1 VEIQHVKK
9 HFVSSE
15 IKEEKEGLNVFLD
28 IKVLPSQSSPPQKRP
43 YPFIS

>member
-1 VEIQHVKK
+1 LEIQHVKK
-9 HFVSSE
+9 DFVSSE
-15 IKEEKEGLNVFLD
+15 IKEEKEGLIVFLD